1 MKSSRKYLDGPLSLA
16 ALVALMVIAG
26 SAPALAQQPTAQASK
41 LPVQRV
47 GITGPPLTLSLQDAI
62 AMALEKNRDIE
73 IERANLDFSRG
84 LLHRARGAFD
94 PVFGAGPIYSSE
106 RIPVGS
112 ILAGGPSGALSQV
125 SSGYNVQMDQY
136 LPWGTRYQFLFDNL
150 RSTTSNVFTQLSP
163 QYSTG
168 MFFSLTQPLLRNF
181 EIDSPRRELRLRVK
195 NVGISE
201 AQLRQRVIEVITLV
215 QQSYWDLVFA
225 RRDVEVKQEA
235 VNLAIAQREMNR
247 RQVEAG
253 TLAQVEIVA
262 AEAEVQRRREELLLA
277 IERVTQAENS
287 LKQLLAES
295 RTNPI
300 WSQEVLPSDPQ
311 PPIVQLPGTQEAVE
325 TALVNRPEIEQ
336 LRLQVEQNQIDL
348 DFFRGQLR
356 PQVDLNVTY
365 GRRGLAGTVRSGDN
379 PFTAQNQLL
388 QNRVNELS
396 TLAGLPPLPP
406 PDPGQLPAF
415 LSGGYGQSLSNIF
428 DKDFHSVQVGLI
440 FQLPLRNRAAEGD
453 LARGLADARRLAAFR
468 DRVEQLIEAEV
479 RNALQGV
486 ETARQRVEAAR
497 AARVASKE
505 KLDSETRL
513 FATGETTN
521 FLVLTRQN
529 EYSAARGAEVRALTD
544 LNKAIANLHR
554 TLGITLQEHG
564 LRLGDIP

>member
-1 MKSSRKYLDGPLSLA
+1 M
-16 ALVALMVIAG
+16 
-26 SAPALAQQPTAQASK
+26 ALA
-41 LPVQRV
+41 
-47 GITGPPLTLSLQDAI
+47 
-62 AMALEKNRDIE
+62 KNRDIE

-84 LLHRARGAFD
+84 LLRRAHGAFD
-94 PVFGAGPIYSSE
+94 PVLGAGPVYLSE
-106 RIPVGS
+106 RVPVGS

-125 SSGYNVQMDQY
+125 SSGYNVQMDQF

-181 EIDSPRRELRLRVK
+181 EIDAPRRELRLRVK
-195 NVGISE
+195 GVGISE
-201 AQLRQRVIEVITLV
+201 AQLRLRVIEVITLV

-262 AEAEVQRRREELLLA
+262 AEAEVQRRQEELLLA
-277 IERVTQAENS
+277 VERVTQAENG
-287 LKQLLAES
+287 LKQLVAES
-295 RTNPI
+295 RANPI
-300 WSQEVLPSDPQ
+300 WSQEILPSDPQ
-311 PPIVQLPGTQEAVE
+311 LPAIELPDVKEAV
-325 TALVNRPEIEQ
+325 TSALAHRPEVEQ
-336 LRLQVEQNQIDL
+336 LRLLAEQNQIDL

-388 QNRVNELS
+388 QTRVNDLS
-396 TLAGLPPLPP
+396 VLAGLLPLPP

-453 LARGLADARRLAAFR
+453 LAASRADTRRLDALHSR
-468 DRVEQLIEAEV
+468 LEQFIEADV
-479 RNALQGV
+479 RNALQAV
-486 ETARQRVEAAR
+486 ETARQRAEAAR

-529 EYSAARGAEVRALTD
+529 EYTAARAAEVRAISD
-544 LNKAIANLHR
+544 FNKAVANYYR
-554 TLGITLQEHG
+554 ALGTTLQVQGVRIEG
-564 LRLGDIP
+564 TR